1 MMIAPDD
8 QHLELLSY
16 STTFCWTRDGQATG
30 QLIKYD
36 RYFNSGKV
44 DGTHFN
50 FLIDRKLLSSSGRS

>member
-1 MMIAPDD
+1 MIMAPND
-8 QHLELLSY
+8 QQLELLSY
-16 STTFCWTRDGQATG
+16 STTFSWTRDVQATG

-50 FLIDRKLLSSSGRS
+50 FLIDHKLLSSSGRS